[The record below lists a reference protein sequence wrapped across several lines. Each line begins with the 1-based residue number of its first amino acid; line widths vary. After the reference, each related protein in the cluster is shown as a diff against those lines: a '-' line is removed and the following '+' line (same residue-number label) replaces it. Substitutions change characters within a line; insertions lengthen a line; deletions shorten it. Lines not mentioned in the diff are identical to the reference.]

1 MGKATGFLEFERQTP
16 SECEALER
24 IKNWNEFSIPMD
36 EEKLRE
42 QGARCMDC
50 VRHSVM

>member
-42 QGARCMDC
+42 QGHVVWIA